1 MADAAQSPSLPAA
14 LVRAWCSATVAM
26 VGLGLLELPLV
37 AARTGRAP
45 LLYFVSHVA
54 LAGVVALFA
63 AALIGLGTVV
73 QRTVSRDRDRSGS
86 GGMLLRGAAWG
97 AAVGLGGVLV
107 LRPWDIYDPY
117 RLDLVL
123 LTAATATAA
132 SATLLQA
139 RARPRWALAV
149 LALTALAAWLAD
161 TFVQRHHFARLHDVA
176 AYLAIAAATAI
187 AWHTWPQWRGRRRPV
202 WIAAAAITA
211 NLVAVLGDVRALAT
225 TGVFHG
231 VQHPKLLRLARG
243 LADLDRDGFSSVI
256 GGGDCNDLDAEV
268 HPGRCE
274 LADNGRDDNCNGLTD
289 PTAPDLPTY
298 AWPTADRRHP
308 DVYIVIVDTLR
319 ADYGGRPRPPAF
331 ERLAAQSLDFALA
344 YTAYPST
351 YRGLLSFAQG
361 RPWRYVGA
369 DRDNILTLL
378 ARAGWDVALW
388 HADTR
393 ARAVGGPR
401 LLADAPHTVEHFA
414 MNKKDKASMTAAI
427 VDDALAELGTAS
439 GPRVRWLH
447 LDDPHY
453 PWTRGPGTSD
463 PKAGY
468 LAEIAHVDA
477 ELTRLLDGLDATAR
491 GREAVI
497 VLLGDHGEEFGEHGG
512 TLHGGTLYDEVT
524 RVPLMLRLP
533 GLTPRTIDAVA
544 STLDVLPTLL
554 HYLRM
559 PDPGGLFGHDWLS
572 TDRPPSTRILSEIER
587 RPGTLSVA
595 HRATMQMVRRGD
607 DKLILDVDR
616 NVYQLFDLSADPGEQ
631 HDVASTRPDDARA
644 LLEALAVWQD
654 RPDCRP
660 PLTEGG
666 DAE

>member
-1 MADAAQSPSLPAA
+1 MTGSLPAA

-26 VGLGLLELPLV
+26 VWLALLEVPLV
-37 AARTGRAP
+37 AARTGGVP

-54 LAGVVALFA
+54 LASVVAL
-63 AALIGLGTVV
+63 ALAGLVGLGTVV
-73 QRTVSRDRDRSGS
+73 QRAGARGEPTSVGAIAR
-86 GGMLLRGAAWG
+86 GGGWG
-97 AAVGLGGVLV
+97 LAVGGGGVLV
-107 LRPWDIYDPY
+107 LQPWDIYDPY

-123 LTAATATAA
+123 LAGTTVAGATVAG
-132 SATLLQA
+132 LDA
-139 RARPRWALAV
+139 RGRPRWALA
-149 LALTALAAWLAD
+149 ALAVVAIGAWLAD

-176 AYLAIAAATAI
+176 AYLAIVAATAI
-187 AWHTWPQWRGRRRPV
+187 AWRTWPRWRGRRRPV
-202 WIAAAAITA
+202 WIAGAALAA
-211 NLVAVLGDVRALAT
+211 NLVALADVRALAT

-231 VQHPKLLRLARG
+231 VQHPKLLRVARG
-243 LADLDRDGFSSVI
+243 LTDFDRDGFSALI
-256 GGGDCNDLDAEV
+256 GGGDCNDLDARV

-274 LADNGRDDNCNGLTD
+274 IADNGRDDNCNGLAD
-289 PTAPDLPTY
+289 PAPPALPAY
-298 AWPTADRRHP
+298 DWASGGREPP
-308 DVYIVIVDTLR
+308 DIYVVIVDTLR
-319 ADYGGRPRPPAF
+319 ADYGGQPRPPAF
-331 ERLAAQSLDFALA
+331 ERLARQSLDFEVA

-351 YRGLLSFAQG
+351 YRGLLAFAQG
-361 RPWRYVGA
+361 RPWRYVGTE
-369 DRDNILTLL
+369 RDNLLTLL
-378 ARAGWDVALW
+378 AHAGWDVALW

-393 ARAVGGPR
+393 ARAGDGPR

-414 MNKKDKASMTAAI
+414 MNKKDKPAMTAAI
-427 VDDALAELGTAS
+427 VDDALAELDTDGP
-439 GPRVRWLH
+439 PRVRWLH

-497 VLLGDHGEEFGEHGG
+497 IVLGDHGEEFGEHGG
-512 TLHGGTLYDEVT
+512 TLHGGTLYEEVT
-524 RVPLMLRLP
+524 RVPLMMRLP
-533 GLTPRTIDAVA
+533 GLAPRTITTVA

-554 HYLRM
+554 HYLGL
-559 PDPGGLFGHDWLS
+559 PDPGGLFGHDFLS
-572 TDRPPSTRILSEIER
+572 VDPVPATRVLSEIER

-595 HRATMQMVRRGD
+595 HRATMQMVRRGH

-616 NVYQLFDLSADPGEQ
+616 NVYQLFDLAADPQER
-631 HDVASTRPDDARA
+631 DAVTAERPADARA

-660 PLTEGG
+660 PMMEAGG
-666 DAE
+666 AE